1 MTATSSLIYIF
12 IARLEVLLSP
22 SNFGHY
28 AVRVRGPFACFT
40 RPEFKTE
47 RLSYEVLTPSAA
59 RGLLEAILW
68 KPAIYWHIRRIRLL
82 SPVRFVQFKRNEV
95 NTRIPTGKAVTASRT
110 GTGMDDYF
118 ADEDRAQRNT
128 VALRDVDYAVDA
140 EMAMTPRAGS
150 EDNPKKFDEM
160 FRRRLERGQFHMQP
174 YLGCREF
181 AAIVE
186 PYLGDPPPLEN
197 ESRDLGLMLHDIR
210 YSKARNEAVFFHAKL
225 DKGAIEIPEWRAA

>member
-1 MTATSSLIYIF
+1 MSATIGRY
-12 IARLEVLLSP
+12 EVRIL
-22 SNFGHY
+22 
-28 AVRVRGPFACFT
+28 GPWACFT

-59 RGLLEAILW
+59 RGILEAVLW
-68 KPAIYWHIRRIRLL
+68 KPAIFWHVRRIRLL
-82 SPVRFVQFKRNEV
+82 SPVQFVQFKRNEV
-95 NTRIPTGKAVTASRT
+95 NSRVATPKAATASRT
-110 GTGMDDYF
+110 GARIDDYF

-140 EMAMTPRAGS
+140 EMVMTLRAGPD
-150 EDNPKKFDEM
+150 DNPRKFDEM

-181 AAIVE
+181 PAIVE
-186 PYLGDPPPLEN
+186 PYTGNPPPLEE

-210 YSKARNEAVFFHAKL
+210 YSGGRNEAVFFNARL
-225 DKGAIEIPEWRAA
+225 SKGVIEVPEWRVA

>member
-1 MTATSSLIYIF
+1 MSSTIGRYSI
-12 IARLEVLLSP
+12 
-22 SNFGHY
+22 
-28 AVRVRGPFACFT
+28 RVRGQFACFT

-59 RGLLEAILW
+59 RGILEAILW

-95 NTRIPTGKAVTASRT
+95 NSRVATPKAATASRT
-110 GTGMDDYF
+110 GAVIDNYF

-128 VALRDVDYAVDA
+128 VALRDVDYAIDA
-140 EMAMTPRAGS
+140 EIVMTSRDGS
-150 EDNPKKFDEM
+150 RENPPKCDEM

-181 AAIVE
+181 PAMV
-186 PYLGDPPPLEN
+186 
-197 ESRDLGLMLHDIR
+197 
-210 YSKARNEAVFFHAKL
+210 
-225 DKGAIEIPEWRAA
+225 

>member
-1 MTATSSLIYIF
+1 MAGVIGTYQ
-12 IARLEVLLSP
+12 
-22 SNFGHY
+22 
-28 AVRVRGPFACFT
+28 VRIRGQYACFT

-59 RGLLEAILW
+59 RGVLEAVLW
-68 KPAIYWHIRRIRLL
+68 KPAIFWHVRRIQLL

-95 NTRIPTGKAVTASRT
+95 NSRVNTARAASASKS
-110 GTGMDDYF
+110 GAAMDDYF

-140 EMAMTPRAGS
+140 EMAMTPRAGDA
-150 EDNPKKFDEM
+150 DNPKKFDEM

-181 AAIVE
+181 PAIVE
-186 PYLGDPPPLEN
+186 PYLGDPLPLAG

-210 YSKARNEAVFFHAKL
+210 YAARNEAVFFHARI
-225 DKGAIEIPEWRAA
+225 DKGVIEVPEWRVS